1 MDVDVVDERQW
12 HFTVIENSVLEN
24 TSLSTYEKLVYIVLC
39 KFANKSKEC
48 YPSYK
53 TIAELSG
60 CSKRKAIDVIQSLA
74 DKGLIKIAERKDKGM
89 HCTNLFVIGGSEY
102 SAPGSECGAPGS
114 ECGALGSA
122 CGAPGV
128 VHVVHQ
134 GSACRA
140 PELEPYNE
148 NHIELEP
155 KNKYADD
162 VRMTETEYKKLV
174 DKYGEDNVKKMIE
187 KLDAYKGSKGKKYK
201 SDYKAI
207 LSWVAG
213 EILPG
218 TKQPDQG
225 YKAPRTS
232 FNSYDQRK
240 YTPEKIKELENSLLG
255 DGG

>member
-1 MDVDVVDERQW
+1 MGVDVVDERQW

-89 HCTNLFVIGGSEY
+89 HCTNLFVIGGTVFTASP
-102 SAPGSECGAPGS
+102 SAQGAPGS
-114 ECGALGSA
+114 ACGALGSA
-122 CGAPGV
+122 CHAPGV

>member
-102 SAPGSECGAPGS
+102 SAPGSACGAPGS
-114 ECGALGSA
+114 A
-122 CGAPGV
+122 CHAPGV
-128 VHVVHQ
+128 VHVMHQ
-134 GSACRA
+134 GSACGA

-218 TKQPDQG
+218 TKQPNQG

>member
-102 SAPGSECGAPGS
+102 SAPGSACGAPGS
-114 ECGALGSA
+114 A
-122 CGAPGV
+122 CHAPGV
-128 VHVVHQ
+128 VHVMHQ
-134 GSACRA
+134 GSACGA